1 LKTNIA
7 RIEAAAVCLGASAA
21 RKRRLMTKNHRGRLG
36 GLLAAACVL
45 GAASLVWTAY
55 AKNSS
60 QEPSPSPL
68 LNKNEW
74 QEGEACVKQNA
85 PDCPSQYRGECRT
98 ARASGCDHKS
108 CTAAKNQARADLR
121 AAVPQE
127 CHKYI
132 ESTGRCKNG
141 LGCRAA
147 AEKPP
152 AQK

>member
-1 LKTNIA
+1 
-7 RIEAAAVCLGASAA
+7 
-21 RKRRLMTKNHRGRLG
+21 MTKNHRGRLG
-36 GLLAAACVL
+36 GLLSATCVL

-74 QEGEACVKQNA
+74 QEGEACVKSNQ
-85 PDCPSQYRGECRT
+85 PEKSECPKEYRGVCRT
-98 ARASGCDHKS
+98 ARAPGCDHTKS

-121 AAVPQE
+121 AVVPE
-127 CHKYI
+127 ACHKYI
-132 ESTGRCKNG
+132 ESTGRCKSG
-141 LGCRAA
+141 PGCRSA